1 MTWCEAK
8 FQSFNDQLKLDAARR
23 SRIDGAICNLRDYC
37 AADEELNAAR
47 DQPLFLQ
54 GSVAARTVIKPY
66 LNAEFDV
73 DLIYPFDWSRFNRQ
87 MSAREILD
95 WFVARLQRSDFYRPR
110 LIEKDRC
117 LRIDYAGDFH
127 LDVTPGT
134 RALQHH
140 FPYAIPA
147 REGNSWLASDPIGFV
162 DWIRGIDARSGGVD
176 PDGAGRFVRCM
187 RYMKRWRDASYS
199 PEPGPSSILLTTM
212 LGKHDPS
219 LKNYY
224 PALENSLFP
233 QYETDAAY
241 LYDMLRLTHSCIQ
254 LGRNSAFQHPT
265 LPAEDLGRALS
276 QADVDDFLERLQAC
290 ITHLELAIYEQADG
304 PSVER
309 YREAF
314 GGTFPAA

>member
-8 FQSFNDQLKLDAARR
+8 FQSFNDKLKLDAARR
-23 SRIDGAICNLRDYC
+23 VRIDGAIGRLRDYC
-37 AADEELNAAR
+37 AADDELNAAQ

-66 LNAEFDV
+66 VNVEFDV
-73 DLIYPFDWSRFNRQ
+73 DLIYPFDLTRFNLA
-87 MSAREILD
+87 MSATEILD
-95 WFVARLQRSDFYRPR
+95 WFVGRLQRSDFYQPR
-110 LIEKDRC
+110 LIAKDRC
-117 LRIDYAGDFH
+117 VRIDYAGDFH

-134 RALQHH
+134 RALQNH

-147 REGNSWLASDPIGFV
+147 REENIWLTSDPIGFV
-162 DWIRGIDARSGGVD
+162 DWIRGIDARSGGID
-176 PDGAGRFVRCM
+176 AEGAGRFIRSV

-219 LKNYY
+219 VKNYH
-224 PALENSLFP
+224 PALQDSLFP

-265 LPAEDLGRALS
+265 ILAEDLGRAVS

-290 ITHLELAIYEQADG
+290 ISHLAAAIYEQADD
-304 PSVER
+304 PSVEQ